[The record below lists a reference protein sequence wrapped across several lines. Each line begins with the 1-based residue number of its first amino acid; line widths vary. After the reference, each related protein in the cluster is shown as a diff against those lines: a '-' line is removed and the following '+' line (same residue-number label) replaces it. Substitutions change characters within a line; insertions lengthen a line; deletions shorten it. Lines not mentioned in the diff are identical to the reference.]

1 MSDVVHRFYVLV
13 FEDDNPFTLNIPD
26 SLNVGQLRHEI
37 RKSCENGSLRGVDAE
52 DLTVWKVSTL
62 RPSAAPKNL
71 NQKNTAQRTNGSP
84 AL

>member
-26 SLNVGQLRHEI
+26 SLNVDQLRHEI
-37 RKSCENGSLRGVDAE
+37 RESCENGSLRGVDAE

-62 RPSAAPKNL
+62 NPAQLPKIK
-71 NQKNTAQRTNGSP
+71 NQKNSAQRTNGSP